1 MVTKQ
6 RKEEIVAEL
15 IEQIKGSD
23 NFYFINYKSMPVK
36 QMEALRNR
44 LKEKQNSMRIAKN
57 TLIKRAFEAV
67 EDKDLPF
74 EKLQGMT
81 ALITTGEDSL
91 SAAKILKEVVDK
103 NKMPEF
109 KGAFVEGQFF
119 DGTQLKALA
128 EMPTKPE
135 IIASILGSLD
145 APVSGIVGA
154 INAVMR
160 DVASVIEAVAKKQ
173 AGVE

>member
-1 MVTKQ
+1 MITKQ

-15 IEQIKGSD
+15 IEQIKGANS
-23 NFYFINYKSMPVK
+23 FYFVDYKSMPVK
-36 QMEALRNR
+36 QMENLRNR
-44 LKEKQNSMRIAKN
+44 LKEKDTKMRVAKN
-57 TLIKRAFEAV
+57 TLIARAFNEV
-67 EDKDLPF
+67 EGIDLPF

-81 ALITTGEDSL
+81 AIITNSDDIL
-91 SAAKILKEVVDK
+91 APAKILKEVVDK

-109 KGAFVEGQFF
+109 KGAVVEGQFF
-119 DGTQLKALA
+119 DGSQLKVLS
-128 EMPTKPE
+128 EMPSKPE

-145 APVSGIVGA
+145 APISGIVGS

-160 DVASVIEAVAKKQ
+160 DLASVIEVVAKKQ